1 MQTLN
6 TRQQEIKKQWKKSS
20 CVSFSFVTVMTI
32 RESMVRKKTFQS
44 VDNIEVIDERE
55 KHHGLFTDNNII
67 STLAETLKKQF

>member
-1 MQTLN
+1 
-6 TRQQEIKKQWKKSS
+6 
-20 CVSFSFVTVMTI
+20 
-32 RESMVRKKTFQS
+32 MVRKKTFQS